1 MQAID
6 HYANHLRMLD
16 EVKTVIQS
24 LRKHLDGLDEQYQ
37 HQVQQAEQVGIM
49 QNYTA
54 VLEQKRR
61 YFSAKIEALSQ
72 MIERHEN
79 KIEQQQD
86 IIQGLKEKS
95 QQTV

>member
-1 MQAID
+1 
-6 HYANHLRMLD
+6 MLD
-16 EVKTVIQS
+16 KVKTVIQS
-24 LRKHLDGLDEQYQ
+24 LRKHLDDLDKQYQ

-54 VLEQKRR
+54 VLDQKRR

-79 KIEQQQD
+79 KIEQQQAV
-86 IIQGLKEKS
+86 IHRLQEIS